1 MSHAG
6 VERKAYQWDLHT
18 TDMDRRTLIAT
29 AGVVFTAGCVGGG
42 SNGDSQSPDSGVDTD
57 EIRAEADAVVVMTN
71 KPAFDPRVI
80 EIATGKTVAWI
91 NESSIAQSVTAD
103 ETGIPNDA
111 DYFASGGSGRE
122 SIASVLFPIRG
133 VVEPG
138 EAFEHTFETP
148 GVYEYYSIRSEHRG
162 MAGRV
167 VVE

>member
-1 MSHAG
+1 
-6 VERKAYQWDLHT
+6 
-18 TDMDRRTLIAT
+18 MDRRTLIAT
-29 AGVVFTAGCVGGG
+29 AAAVFTGGCVGGG
-42 SNGDSQSPDSGVDTD
+42 SNADSGPANDTDTDTD

-71 KPAFDPRVI
+71 EPAFDPRVV
-80 EIATGKTVAWI
+80 EIATGETVAWI

-103 ETGIPNDA
+103 EDELPEGA

-133 VVEPG
+133 VVEP
-138 EAFEHTFETP
+138 EETFEHTFETP